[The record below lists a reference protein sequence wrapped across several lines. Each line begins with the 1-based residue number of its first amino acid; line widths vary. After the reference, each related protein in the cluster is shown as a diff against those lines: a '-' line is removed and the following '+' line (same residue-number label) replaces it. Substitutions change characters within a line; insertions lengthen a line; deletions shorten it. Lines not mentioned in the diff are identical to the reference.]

1 MNKKPDGKNFRKKK
15 FYSEKSWTQLKADS
29 SWIIFKIMA
38 EFVDGFEKLNKIGP
52 CISVY
57 GSARTQTSN
66 PYYRMAE
73 EFGQKCVEDGFGVIS
88 GGGPG
93 IMEAVNKGAYE
104 NGGKSVGLNIDLP
117 MEQGMNPYVDHD
129 KLIHFNYFFVRKVM
143 LVKYAQAFVFF
154 PGGFGTM
161 DELFESLTLI
171 QTLKI
176 EQVPIVLV
184 GKDYWGGLIDWV
196 KSTLLETE
204 NINPED
210 LELMNL
216 VDSPDEIMAIIR
228 NFYEEDEK
236 HPLRPN
242 F

>member
-1 MNKKPDGKNFRKKK
+1 MNKKPDSKSFRKKK
-15 FYSEKSWTQLKADS
+15 FYTEKSWTQLKADS
-29 SWIIFKIMA
+29 SWNIFKIMA

-57 GSARTQTSN
+57 GSARTQESN
-66 PYYRMAE
+66 PYYQMAE
-73 EFGQKCVEDGFGVIS
+73 ELGAKCVEDGFGVIS

-93 IMEAVNKGAYE
+93 IMEAANKGAFE
-104 NGGKSVGLNIDLP
+104 NGGKSVGINIDLP
-117 MEQGMNPYVDHD
+117 MEQGMNDYVDKD
-129 KLIHFNYFFVRKVM
+129 KLINFNYFFVRKVM
-143 LVKYAQAFVFF
+143 LVKYAQGFVFF

-176 EQVPIVLV
+176 EQVPIVLA
-184 GKDYWGGLIDWV
+184 GKDYWGGLIEWI

-204 NINPED
+204 NIHPED
-210 LELMNL
+210 LALMKL
-216 VDSPDEIMAIIR
+216 LDTPDDIMAIIR